1 MPISQITTDT
11 IDFTNPI
18 AGDASAGNGGDGTNN
33 GDINYNPV
41 ASVAPVQTVIGSVPT
56 VDNGDNV
63 GQGADWGTGNA
74 DGGGLVQ
81 VPISVL
87 ASLTNSGAG
96 GAGGNPT
103 SSGDQSSTSGGNTA
117 SVDASTTATQTT
129 TLLADQGATIISG
142 MGGAGGDGATA
153 LGGDISAALVHSNPI
168 SETTTATNTTA
179 VSNVL
184 DNFDNTLGTIS
195 DLGI

>member
-1 MPISQITTDT
+1 MPISQLTTDT
-11 IDFTNPI
+11 INFTNPV

-33 GDINYNPV
+33 GDINYTPV
-41 ASVAPVQTVIGSVPT
+41 VTVAPTQTVVGSVPT
-56 VDNGDNV
+56 VDNGDDV
-63 GQGADWGTGNA
+63 GQAAAWGTGSA
-74 DGGGLVQ
+74 DGGGFIQ
-81 VPISVL
+81 VPIAVL

-103 SSGDQSSTSGGNTA
+103 SSGDQSNTSGGNTA
-117 SVDASTTATQTT
+117 TVGANTTATQTT

-142 MGGAGGDGATA
+142 MGGAGGSGATA

-168 SETTTATNTTA
+168 SETTTTTTTTA

-184 DNFDNTLGTIS
+184 DNFDNTLGNIS
-195 DLGI
+195 DIGI